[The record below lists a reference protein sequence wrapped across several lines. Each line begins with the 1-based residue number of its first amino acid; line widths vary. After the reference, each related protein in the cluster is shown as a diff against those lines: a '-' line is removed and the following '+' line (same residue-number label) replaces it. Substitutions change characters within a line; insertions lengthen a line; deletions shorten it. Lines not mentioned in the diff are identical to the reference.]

1 METKNTISLSLPLSF
16 IAQFSLGLNIGSQLL
31 TNSPSWYNYIQI
43 LVGRWQR
50 QLEGIGENGGH
61 WQNLR
66 HRFRGHS
73 LADPDELCDPVI

>member
-1 METKNTISLSLPLSF
+1 MVLSSSQIHQVGTITSKSCIYSHFSLSKPL
-16 IAQFSLGLNIGSQLL
+16 IR
-31 TNSPSWYNYIQI
+31 
-43 LVGRWQR
+43 VGRWQR